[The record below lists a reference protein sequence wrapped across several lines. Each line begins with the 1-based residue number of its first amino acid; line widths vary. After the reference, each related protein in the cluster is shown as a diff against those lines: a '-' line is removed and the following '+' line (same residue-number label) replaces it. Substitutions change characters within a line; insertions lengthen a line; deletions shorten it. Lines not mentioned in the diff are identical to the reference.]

1 MRDMTMRPEIGESLS
16 ALASIKDEGITRC
29 DVRKNDGN
37 ILVSY
42 FDGEENLVKA
52 SSYDAGPDVADVI
65 REYHASWKQGDDGGA
80 LRCLEQLILR
90 DAVPQYVWHNLIN
103 RQYHI
108 GNWNVSAGLAAALGA
123 YESRSFDPAD
133 PFFAPDFIIIGTM
146 KGGTSSL
153 YNYLCYHPSVIN
165 RHPKEL
171 HFFTINYQRGVKF
184 YRRYFAQ
191 KRKYSI
197 IGEASPSYFD
207 WNTPVVA
214 ERIYEHLKNVKL
226 ILLLANPVKRAV
238 SQYYHDLR
246 IRVGADLGEDFV
258 KEEDVLTV
266 DRLRADME
274 SGDDNYIQAGHYVER
289 MPYWK
294 KFMDEGRF
302 IVFTQSALA
311 EDTNGV
317 VREVYRFLGLEDIP
331 VDIRRIR
338 KANVNKYPKPSE
350 DVLEFLQEVYRES
363 NEKLASEYGITF

>member
-1 MRDMTMRPEIGESLS
+1 MRDMKIRPEIGESLS
-16 ALASIKDEGITRC
+16 ALASIKDEGIVRC
-29 DVRKNDGN
+29 EVRKNDGN

-42 FDGEENLVKA
+42 FDGEDNLVKA
-52 SSYDAGPDVADVI
+52 SSHDAGPGVADII
-65 REYHASWKQGDDGGA
+65 REFHASWKQRDDGTA

-90 DAVPQYVWHNLIN
+90 DGVPQYVWHNLIN
-103 RQYHI
+103 RQYHL
-108 GNWNVSAGLAAALGA
+108 GNWNVSAGLAAAMGT
-123 YESRSFDPAD
+123 YERRRFDPSD

-153 YNYLCYHPSVIN
+153 YKYLCYHPSVID

-171 HFFTINYQRGVKF
+171 HFFTINYERGVKF

-197 IGEASPSYFD
+197 VGEASPSYFD
-207 WNTPVVA
+207 WETPVIA
-214 ERIYEHLKNVKL
+214 ERIHEHLKNVKL

-238 SQYYHDLR
+238 SQYYHELR
-246 IRVGADLGEDFV
+246 IRVGAELGDDFV

-266 DRLRADME
+266 ERLKADME
-274 SGDDNYIQAGHYVER
+274 SGNDNYIKAGHYVER
-289 MPYWK
+289 LPYWQ
-294 KFMDEGRF
+294 KFMDEGRLV
-302 IVFTQSALA
+302 IFTQKALA

-317 VREVYRFLGLEDIP
+317 VREVYKFLGLEDIP

-350 DVLEFLQEVYRES
+350 EVLEFLEEVYRES